1 MITLYTGLPRNGK
14 TLKAIDDLEH
24 KRIAENRPVYYHG
37 ITDVQLDWIEL
48 KDPQKWY
55 ELPQGS
61 MIIFD
66 EAQKVFEPGSP
77 NAVPKFIREL
87 ETHGH
92 TGFDIFFITQH
103 PMFIHAHVRRLA
115 NAHFHVVRSYGFEKA
130 TVHEFMKTNES
141 PDKSLKGSIEHHYLY
156 NKELF
161 GKYKSA
167 EIHNMK
173 KRIPMRLV
181 MFFVLPVVLVG
192 VLYYGYKSV
201 TGLSDSPVSAAQSG
215 DYLATKK
222 NDSLV
227 SPSESKLMNYGGDNK
242 QDDLNYWYVE
252 NTPRISTLPHTAPK
266 YDKVTEP
273 VTAPIPVACIA
284 SRSKCIC
291 YSQQGTKLQTDE
303 LFCRQVAANGFFV
316 DFQDNTAKPNAP
328 TEPAIVQ
335 PEPSAEPVTVASN
348 SYTGN
353 GVELHVDQRP
363 ARVNLNLPPQDASL
377 RFQY

>member
-14 TLKAIDDLEH
+14 TLKAIDDIER

-37 ITDVQLDWIEL
+37 ITDVKLDWHEL

-55 ELPQGS
+55 ELPQGA

-92 TGFDIFFITQH
+92 SGFDMFFITQH

-141 PDKSLKGSIEHHYLY
+141 PDKSVKGSIEHHYLY

-181 MFFVLPVVLVG
+181 MFFVLPIILIA
-192 VLYYGYKSV
+192 VLYFGYQAV
-201 TGLSDSPVSAAQSG
+201 MGLADSPETVDAAADKNNLLETPALPSQNHSNQ
-215 DYLATKK
+215 KK
-222 NDSLV
+222 
-227 SPSESKLMNYGGDNK
+227 E
-242 QDDLNYWYVE
+242 DDPNYWYVQ
-252 NTPRISTLPHTAPK
+252 NTPRIATLPHTAPK

-273 VTAPIPVACIA
+273 VVAPVPAACIA
-284 SRSKCIC
+284 SKAKCVC
-291 YSQQGTKLQTDE
+291 YSQQGTRLQTDE
-303 LFCRQVAANGFFV
+303 LFCRQVAANGFFL
-316 DFQDNTAKPNAP
+316 DFQDNRNAKPNP
-328 TEPAIVQ
+328 HNEPAIQ
-335 PEPSAEPVTVASN
+335 PEPAAPAVTIASN
-348 SYTGN
+348 SYTGD
-353 GVELHVDQRP
+353 GVEPHVDQQPR
-363 ARVNLNLPPQDASL
+363 RVNLNLPPQDASL